1 MVKGRV
7 SGVEVTFLVDTGAN
21 VTIVKPSV
29 LNRITAPERPPLER
43 VETSMLLADGS
54 SLPFL
59 GRGRFRIC
67 LGEEEVFH
75 DVWVAEIELDGII
88 GMDFIK
94 KHNCRLTLGQGRYE
108 LALNGN
114 VTECVGGDQLPR
126 CARVAAQVTT
136 VIPPRSESLVPA
148 KVIDPCGEASLG
160 ITEGQV
166 RFTRKSQLLVAKTLV
181 DLTNGVVPLRLF
193 NPTDQPQTVY
203 RDTIAAWCEP
213 VEGISEA
220 SQPGGRTEDAP
231 AGRACRVTPS
241 TTVLPSH
248 LDDLYRRTASCLEET
263 QKNEVAA
270 LLTEF
275 ADVFAHSADDLGRT
289 GIVKHEI
296 RTNESKPIRQNPRRL
311 PISQRAV
318 AEAEIESMLKRG
330 VIEPS
335 SSPWASPIVLVRKKD
350 GTTRFCVDYRRLNSA
365 TVKDSYPL
373 PRIDD
378 SIDALSGSCWFS
390 TLDLASGY
398 WQVEV
403 AEKDRPK
410 TAFTTG
416 SGLYQFTVMPFG
428 LCNAPATFERLMERV
443 LSGLPWEVCLLY
455 LDDIIVHAATF
466 EAELERLRSVFTRLR
481 EAGLKLS
488 PKKCHLFKKRVVF
501 LGHVVSEEGVSTD
514 PEKIKAVRE
523 WPTPTSASALRS
535 FLGLCSYYRR
545 FVHGF
550 ANVAAPLHRL
560 TEHDRAFVWTSE
572 CDVAFHQLKQ
582 VLAQAPVLAYPTSEG
597 AFILD
602 TDASNTGI
610 GAVLSQKQGEEEK
623 VIAYFSRSLTKS
635 ERQYCVTR
643 KELLAL
649 VTAVRHF
656 HHYVYGRHFKVRT
669 DHGALRWLM
678 NFKNPEGQTARWI
691 EILGIY
697 DLEVEHRQGRNHGN
711 ADGLSRRPCD
721 NCRYCE
727 RSEKKEERFH
737 QSDPVEDE
745 GERNKADDE
754 EYRCATAMK
763 TAEHLVSK
771 GQDGST
777 GASSWLATLSN
788 TEIREAQLRDPCLG
802 TVIRLKEQSAERP
815 PWETISSE
823 SPTFKCYWGQW
834 SMLAVRDGVLFRK
847 WESERGDDISWKL
860 VLPDSLRTDVLKQLH
875 DSPAAGHLGFK
886 KTTERVKARFYWCGL
901 RKDVESWCV
910 RCDVCASRKKPSKTP
925 RAPMKTYNVGAPM
938 ERIAIDV
945 MGPLPTTD
953 RDNKYILVI
962 SDYFTKWTE
971 SYPMPNQEAVTVA
984 NVVVREFISRFGVPR
999 QLHTDQ
1005 GRNFESNLFQEM
1017 CRILEIDK
1025 TRTTPLRPQSDG
1037 MVERFNR
1044 TLEAMLSKF
1053 VDENQT
1059 DWDLYLPL
1067 LMMAYRSS
1075 VHESTGF
1082 SPNEMM
1088 LGREALLPLDL
1099 VIGQAERTGN
1109 STTEYATKLSEQM
1122 ERIHQFA
1129 RQHLKLSSDRQKRN
1143 YDHRPVNHRRYDKG
1157 DAVWLYSPQ
1166 KKKGICPKLMRQFD
1180 GPYLVVKRM
1189 SDVLYR
1195 IQKGS
1200 KSKPKVVHHDRL
1212 KPYRGPNVPD
1222 WLSESSAP
1230 KQTESHRASE
1240 NPVKTSSPGPTSP
1253 QSVAVEPRNP
1263 PSAEPAPV
1271 PAVRRP
1277 RRVVRPPARMQDYQL
1292 D

>member
-1 MVKGRV
+1 
-7 SGVEVTFLVDTGAN
+7 
-21 VTIVKPSV
+21 
-29 LNRITAPERPPLER
+29 
-43 VETSMLLADGS
+43 MLLADGS

-59 GRGRFRIC
+59 GRGRFRIQ
-67 LGEEEVFH
+67 LGEEQVLH

-88 GMDFIK
+88 GMDFIRA
-94 KHNCRLTLGQGRYE
+94 HNCRLTLGQGRYE

-114 VTECVGGDQLPR
+114 VTECVGGEELQM
-126 CARVAAQVTT
+126 CTRVAAQVTT

-148 KVIDPCGEASLG
+148 RLIDPCGEASLG
-160 ITEGQV
+160 VTKGQE
-166 RFTRKSQLLVAKTLV
+166 RFTRRSQLLVAKALV
-181 DLTNGVVPLRLF
+181 DLTNDVVPLRLF

-203 RDTIAAWCEP
+203 RDTIAAFCEP
-213 VEGISEA
+213 VEDVSEA
-220 SQPGGRTEDAP
+220 SRKGVGTSEAP
-231 AGRACRVTPS
+231 AGRACRVIPS
-241 TTVLPSH
+241 TTPRPAH
-248 LDDLYRRTASCLEET
+248 LDDLYQRTTSCLEEA
-263 QKNEVAA
+263 QKAEVAA
-270 LLTEF
+270 LLADF
-275 ADVFAHSADDLGRT
+275 ADVFARSADDLGRT
-289 GIVKHEI
+289 SIVKHEI
-296 RTNESKPIRQNPRRL
+296 RTSESKPIRQNPRRL
-311 PISQRAV
+311 PSSQRAV
-318 AEAEIESMLKRG
+318 AEAEIQNMLKRG
-330 VIEPS
+330 VIEPT

-350 GTTRFCVDYRRLNSA
+350 GTTQFCVDYRKLNSA

-403 AEKDRPK
+403 EERDRPK

-455 LDDIIVHAATF
+455 LDDIIVHAKTF
-466 EAELERLRSVFTRLR
+466 KAELERLRSVFARLR

-514 PEKIKAVRE
+514 PEKIKAVCE
-523 WPTPTSASALRS
+523 WPTPTSASTLRS

-545 FVHGF
+545 FVRGF
-550 ANVAAPLHRL
+550 ANIAAPLHRL
-560 TEHDRAFVWTSE
+560 TEKDKAFVWTHE
-572 CDVAFHQLKQ
+572 CDVAFHRLKQ
-582 VLAQAPVLAYPTSEG
+582 VMSQAPVLAYPTSEG
-597 AFILD
+597 AFVLD

-610 GAVLSQKQGEEEK
+610 GAVLSQKQGGEER
-623 VIAYFSRSLTKS
+623 VIAYFSRSLKKS
-635 ERQYCVTR
+635 EQQYCVTR

-656 HHYVYGRHFKVRT
+656 HHYVYGRRFKVRR

-691 EILGIY
+691 ETLGIY

-721 NCRYCE
+721 NCSHCE
-727 RSEKKEERFH
+727 RSEKKDR
-737 QSDPVEDE
+737 VEGDGE
-745 GERNKADDE
+745 GKEVEDE
-754 EYRCATAMK
+754 EYRCATTTK
-763 TAEHLVSK
+763 TKESGVPK
-771 GQDGST
+771 KQDDGTSV
-777 GASSWLATLSN
+777 SSWLLALSN
-788 TEIREAQLRDPCLG
+788 EEIREAQLRDPCLG
-802 TVIRLKEQSAERP
+802 AVIRLKEQGPERP
-815 PWETISSE
+815 AWETISME
-823 SPTFKCYWGQW
+823 GPTFKKYGAQW
-834 SMLAVRDGVLFRK
+834 SLLVVRDGVLFRK
-847 WESERGDDISWKL
+847 WESDRGDEVVWKL
-860 VLPDSLRTDVLKQLH
+860 VLPDSLKTEVLKQLH
-875 DSPAAGHLGFK
+875 DSPAAGHLGFR

-901 RKDVESWCV
+901 RRDVESWCV
-910 RCDVCASRKKPSKTP
+910 RCDLCASRKKPSKTP
-925 RAPMKTYNVGAPM
+925 RAPMKSYNVRAPM

-945 MGPLPTTD
+945 MGPLPATD

-971 SYPMPNQEAVTVA
+971 SYPMPNQEAETVA

-1005 GRNFESNLFQEM
+1005 GRNFESKLFQEM
-1017 CRILEIDK
+1017 CRIMEIDK

-1053 VDENQT
+1053 VDGDQKN
-1059 DWDLYLPL
+1059 WDLYLPL

-1088 LGREALLPLDL
+1088 LGREVLLPLDL
-1099 VIGQAERTGN
+1099 VIGQAEPTGS
-1109 STTEYATKLSEQM
+1109 STTEYADRLGEQM

-1129 RQHLKLSSDRQKRN
+1129 CQHLKLSSDRQKRN
-1143 YDHRPVNHRRYDKG
+1143 YDHRPVNQHRYNRG

-1166 KKKGICPKLMRQFD
+1166 KKKGICPKLMRYFD
-1180 GPYLVVKRM
+1180 GPYLVIKRM

-1195 IQKGS
+1195 VQKGP

-1212 KPYRGPNVPD
+1212 KAYHGPNVPD
-1222 WLSESSAP
+1222 WLECCEVSVPKESEHPGASTQAP
-1230 KQTESHRASE
+1230 
-1240 NPVKTSSPGPTSP
+1240 VSP
-1253 QSVAVEPRNP
+1253 QSVVVGSVNP
-1263 PSAEPAPV
+1263 PNTASVPAP
-1271 PAVRRP
+1271 ALRRP
-1277 RRVVRPPARMQDYQL
+1277 RREVRPPVRMRDYQL
-1292 D
+1292 N